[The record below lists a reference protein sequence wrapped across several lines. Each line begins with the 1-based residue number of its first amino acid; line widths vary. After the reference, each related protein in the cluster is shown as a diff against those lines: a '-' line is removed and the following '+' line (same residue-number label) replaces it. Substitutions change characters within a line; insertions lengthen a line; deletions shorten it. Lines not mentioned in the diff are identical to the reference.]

1 MYKELDAIEEELKQ
15 VSEQVQLQIEEFNA
29 EVEEARTQ
37 VKLAEKKLESAKN
50 GTDVQVYQEA
60 LTEKEKAD
68 DTLAFFENKGEFVP
82 NGITIS
88 KSKEIRKAIEKSLRK
103 ESNDVLSVLLE
114 IEKKLE
120 PNKETLSNYEKK
132 SEQLLKVTSRL
143 LYGEDY
149 RERQIEHIA
158 GQAISDYLKSEEY
171 ALNIVT
177 EIISHIRKLHESNNY
192 R

>member
-1 MYKELDAIEEELKQ
+1 M
-15 VSEQVQLQIEEFNA
+15 
-29 EVEEARTQ
+29 
-37 VKLAEKKLESAKN
+37 
-50 GTDVQVYQEA
+50 
-60 LTEKEKAD
+60 
-68 DTLAFFENKGEFVP
+68 
-82 NGITIS
+82 
-88 KSKEIRKAIEKSLRK
+88 
-103 ESNDVLSVLLE
+103 LLE